1 MSAIVQEISNN
12 KVKVSLKEDGAV
24 ILTIKRPKTLTEERF
39 MTLSARLD
47 KILDEFGAF
56 TKVN

>member
-1 MSAIVQEISNN
+1 MSAIIQEISNN
-12 KVKVSLKEDGAV
+12 KVKVCLKENGTV
-24 ILTIKRPKTLTEERF
+24 SLTIKRPETLTEERF